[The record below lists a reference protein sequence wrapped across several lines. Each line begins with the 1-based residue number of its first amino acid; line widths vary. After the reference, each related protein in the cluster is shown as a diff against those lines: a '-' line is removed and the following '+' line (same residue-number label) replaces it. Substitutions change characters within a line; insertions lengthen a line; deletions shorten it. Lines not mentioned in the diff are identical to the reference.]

1 MNETTN
7 TNLTCSEKQLTW
19 ATEIRKAYIA
29 AGANGATTGTS
40 AFRSY
45 ANAAM
50 TAAGITQS
58 DLMPR
63 RGELMAMIQVA
74 FDRICANTAAAWWI
88 DNRSALDAAL
98 AAEWV
103 SMVRKA
109 LGK

>member
-1 MNETTN
+1 MTNEN
-7 TNLTCSEKQLTW
+7 TIMTGSEKQIAW
-19 ATEIRKAYIA
+19 ATEIRNAYIA
-29 AGANGATTGTS
+29 AGVNGATTGTS

-74 FDRICANTAAAWWI
+74 FDRICANAAAAWWI
-88 DNRSALDAAL
+88 DNRTVLDSALAT
-98 AAEWV
+98 EWV
-103 SMVRKA
+103 AMVRKA